1 MMIVCCGI
9 VVAGKQWKGKKDG
22 NRVAAIASISEVAM
36 HMMMMTKTY
45 SKEIVYFFLAVCAM
59 ITH

>member
-36 HMMMMTKTY
+36 HMMMTKTY
-45 SKEIVYFFLAVCAM
+45 SKEIVFDIFFFLLFAR
-59 ITH
+59 

>member
-36 HMMMMTKTY
+36 HMMMTKIY
-45 SKEIVYFFLAVCAM
+45 SKEIVFDIFFLLFAR
-59 ITH
+59 

>member
-36 HMMMMTKTY
+36 HMMTKTY
-45 SKEIVYFFLAVCAM
+45 SKEIVFDIFFLLFAR
-59 ITH
+59 

>member
-36 HMMMMTKTY
+36 HMMMTKTY